1 MRVLGISWAG
11 VVAEDFTDA
20 VRFFNERMGLPIA
33 YRSPDHDVV
42 HFRFPN
48 DDLFELF
55 GPDTAHADLERGITI
70 AFEVDDIEAARQ
82 EMEQAGV
89 EFVTDI
95 DTWED
100 EAWCY
105 FAGPD
110 DRLYELK
117 QVGYESRN

>member
-55 GPDTAHADLERGITI
+55 GPNTPHADLAREITI
-70 AFEVDDIEAARQ
+70 AFEVDNIEAARQ
-82 EMEQAGV
+82 EMGQAGV
-89 EFVTDI
+89 KFVTDI